1 MATDRPY
8 RENPAKPM
16 ANQINPVNF
25 QAAPR
30 RTLALAAVSAAI
42 VVFLALP
49 ATAQSLIGK
58 RTMPSVIV
66 DLSVLDELGP
76 QRNLPQL
83 LMPTL
88 PGAVQPGRFKRTL
101 SAPGAASGRI
111 VLKRPSSLKN
121 KRKRRSKA
129 RRRTPRKAATARVA
143 KPARTAPVAVAKLP
157 PPPKI
162 APPKIAP
169 APIIKTAPKV
179 KTAPK
184 TKPAGL
190 KKPVRAPSLPA
201 PPPPRTET
209 VPPRPPTIARP
220 SAQAIKPPPAPVMAK
235 PKPVA
240 KPKPRT
246 QTAALPPSAPKIA
259 PGRSLLLLFESGS
272 AKLKRETSRKLK
284 SVAQAMAKD
293 EKLRLQLLAY
303 ASGSS
308 QSASRARR
316 LSLSRA
322 LAARSYLIGQG
333 VRSTRIDVRA
343 LGNKTE
349 GGPPDRIDVIVSR
362 R

>member
-1 MATDRPY
+1 
-8 RENPAKPM
+8 
-16 ANQINPVNF
+16 
-25 QAAPR
+25 
-30 RTLALAAVSAAI
+30 
-42 VVFLALP
+42 
-49 ATAQSLIGK
+49 
-58 RTMPSVIV
+58 
-66 DLSVLDELGP
+66 
-76 QRNLPQL
+76 
-83 LMPTL
+83 
-88 PGAVQPGRFKRTL
+88 
-101 SAPGAASGRI
+101 
-111 VLKRPSSLKN
+111 
-121 KRKRRSKA
+121 
-129 RRRTPRKAATARVA
+129 
-143 KPARTAPVAVAKLP
+143 
-157 PPPKI
+157 
-162 APPKIAP
+162 
-169 APIIKTAPKV
+169 
-179 KTAPK
+179 
-184 TKPAGL
+184 
-190 KKPVRAPSLPA
+190 
-201 PPPPRTET
+201 
-209 VPPRPPTIARP
+209 
-220 SAQAIKPPPAPVMAK
+220 MAK